1 MYGSIVQTRT
11 IARSDRCAGHNRWQ
25 SISLALKAAFGDGGT
40 GVPWRRATLP
50 DGHYNLRNFSMGG

>member
-40 GVPWRRATLP
+40 GVPLAEGNLARRA
-50 DGHYNLRNFSMGG
+50 